1 MMVGQT
7 GDVVLGD
14 LVEIQV
20 PGIDTLLSLC
30 DQREGGCDE
39 SDFETHWRSVWTWV
53 MSL

>member
-7 GDVVLGD
+7 GGVVLGD

-30 DQREGGCDE
+30 DPRLEGGDE
-39 SDFETHWRSVWTWV
+39 NEFAEHWRNVWT
-53 MSL
+53 